1 MTHEEELAQVLYPNS
16 RTFCGGVAQI
26 ARDAF
31 VNGYRAN
38 VPTWEA
44 ATHVKDFGVPLLI
57 RTFYGKYRIGTC
69 VEPGDKYII
78 ISNLREDKGH

>member
-38 VPTWEA
+38 VPTWEN
-44 ATHVKDFGVPLLI
+44 ATCVKDFGVQLLI
-57 RTFYGKYRIGTC
+57 WTFYGTYRIGTC

-78 ISNLREDKGH
+78 ISSIKEKK

>member
-1 MTHEEELAQVLYPNS
+1 MTHEEQIAQELYPNN

-31 VNGYRAN
+31 VKGYRAN
-38 VPTWEA
+38 APAWEN
-44 ATHVKDFGVPLLI
+44 ATCVKDFGVQLLI
-57 RTFYGKYRIGTC
+57 WTFYGTYRIGTC

-78 ISNLREDKGH
+78 ISSIKEKK